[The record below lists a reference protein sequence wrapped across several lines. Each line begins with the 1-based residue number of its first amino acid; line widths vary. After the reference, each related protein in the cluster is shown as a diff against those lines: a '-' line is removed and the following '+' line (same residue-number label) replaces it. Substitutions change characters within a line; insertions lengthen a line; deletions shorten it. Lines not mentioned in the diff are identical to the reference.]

1 MMNDSPNPEGFR
13 MINPQVLADEIT
25 SAHESKI
32 TLRKDWQS
40 TQSELTKKLYLGC
53 ESKKVWESA
62 IKWKIEV

>member
-53 ESKKVWESA
+53 ESKKV
-62 IKWKIEV
+62 